1 MKAIVIGAGIGGL
14 SAAVA
19 LKQSGIDCDVYEAVK
34 EIKPVGAAIS
44 VWPNGVKCMAH
55 LGMGDIMETFGG
67 PLRRMAYR
75 DFRSGENMT
84 QFSLAPL
91 IERTGSRP
99 CPVSRAELQREM
111 LDYWGRDSVQFGKRV
126 TRCEEDADGVTVWFT
141 DGSHSALRPWVLG
154 FTPQRRYAGY
164 VNWNGLVE
172 IDEALAPGDQWT
184 TFVGEGKRVSLMP
197 VSAGRFYFF
206 FDVPLPAG
214 LAEDRDTLRA
224 DLSRYFAGWAPPVQK
239 LIAALDPQ
247 TTNRIEIHDIEPFSR
262 LVRGRVA
269 LLGDAGHSTTPD
281 IGQGGCAAMERE
293 SLTRQA
299 GYAGILARLADVVA
313 ALIVRGWVACGC
325 GNATGWVQVLR
336 DPRLAK
342 AIYAMHQRPGVNWKV
357 EDLAR
362 EAGLSRSLFA
372 ERFLAA
378 TGTTPARYLT
388 ELRMRLAV
396 QYITHEG
403 QALEKVAFSLGY
415 QSLAAFSR
423 AFKRITGQPPG
434 ALRAT
439 AR

>member
-1 MKAIVIGAGIGGL
+1 MALSIGGL

-141 DGSHSALRPWVLG
+141 DGSSASGDLLIAADGSHSALRPWVLG
-154 FTPQRRYAGY
+154 FTPQRRYAYY

-197 VSAGRFYFF
+197 VSASRFYFF

-224 DLSRYFAGWAPPVQK
+224 DLSRYFAK
-239 LIAALDPQ
+239 LGAAGA
-247 TTNRIEIHDIEPFSR
+247 E
-262 LVRGRVA
+262 
-269 LLGDAGHSTTPD
+269 
-281 IGQGGCAAMERE
+281 
-293 SLTRQA
+293 
-299 GYAGILARLADVVA
+299 AD
-313 ALIVRGWVACGC
+313 R
-325 GNATGWVQVLR
+325 R
-336 DPRLAK
+336 PR
-342 AIYAMHQRPGVNWKV
+342 
-357 EDLAR
+357 
-362 EAGLSRSLFA
+362 
-372 ERFLAA
+372 
-378 TGTTPARYLT
+378 PAD
-388 ELRMRLAV
+388 
-396 QYITHEG
+396 
-403 QALEKVAFSLGY
+403 Y
-415 QSLAAFSR
+415 Q
-423 AFKRITGQPPG
+423 PH
-434 ALRAT
+434 
-439 AR
+439 